1 MKDLKHL
8 IYFEDLLQD
17 AQNELVNKAKAQGR
31 YALGY
36 NCYYVPEVLL
46 NLPGCFSSRLRAPRC
61 TSTDIAGYYM
71 TNRTCPYA
79 RSILERAIE
88 GGFNYLDALFGAESC
103 ATMDRME
110 QHFFLINP
118 VKNDRFFVTQI
129 DPPMKGDK
137 TNLEYYEGQLN
148 LADLSNFKEAK
159 GITSGDNKN
168 MNYLRSIFM
177 EKNKEALKLIA
188 VEKKKWE
195 KHQFSKNDAANDSLY
210 QAAATKIRQRD
221 DLHPP
226 IVMIKPTGRASYSDV
241 VAILDEMQINN
252 ISRFQIETLSKDDST
267 ALAKRGVVLPP
278 VGK

>member
-1 MKDLKHL
+1 MAKKNLSHQKKFDTRIDFTPMVDMNMLLITFFMLCTTMLKSQTL
-8 IYFEDLLQD
+8 KIALPTNNDDSKTE
-17 AQNELVNKAKAQGR
+17 QNQNQAAESQAITIIIDGTEVDDER
-31 YALGY
+31 LG
-36 NCYYVPEVLL
+36 
-46 NLPGCFSSRLRAPRC
+46 
-61 TSTDIAGYYM
+61 
-71 TNRTCPYA
+71 A
-79 RSILERAIE
+79 RS
-88 GGFNYLDALFGAESC
+88 
-103 ATMDRME
+103 
-110 QHFFLINP
+110 NP
-118 VKNDRFFVTQI
+118 QDVKFY
-129 DPPMKGDK
+129 
-137 TNLEYYEGQLN
+137 YYEGQLN

-278 VGK
+278 AGK